1 VTGQTKKKHV
11 LAAAVVF
18 AALVT
23 PKAALSFDG
32 PLQYKNQFPLAI
44 PLSTPYLESAAPES
58 SLTANLSYSSVFLV
72 KSSPEWSFGLDMEI
86 TELSIRAKKS
96 FGDSLEV
103 GMDVP
108 VLVFD
113 SGVMDGFLSAY
124 HRTFGFPDYGR
135 SSRPRNSF
143 LFEVKRNGAAI
154 VEGEDGIPGLGDVR
168 VTAKKTLVT
177 GDPALSVIASL
188 DLPTGDAKHGFGNG
202 SWGGGV
208 TLLYDQTITEWLK
221 SYWNLGWVFPGDL
234 QGFET
239 VKTYGYFWGGMAL
252 EAEIKKG
259 WSGLAQ
265 LYYERV
271 PLPTTGI
278 GSIDRNAVLL
288 AAGGRYSTG
297 ANVFELSFTEDPS
310 TSFAPDVSFTFS
322 YKRKF

>member
-1 VTGQTKKKHV
+1 ML
-11 LAAAVVF
+11 LA
-18 AALVT
+18 
-23 PKAALSFDG
+23 PRAALSFEG

-44 PLSTPYLESAAPES
+44 PLATPYLESAVPES
-58 SLTANLSYSSVFLV
+58 SLSANLSYSSVYLV
-72 KSSPEWSFGLDMEI
+72 RSSAGWSFGLDMEI

-103 GMDVP
+103 GLDVP

-135 SSRPRNSF
+135 SARPQNSF
-143 LFEVKRNGAAI
+143 LFAVKRNGATVI
-154 VEGEDGIPGLGDVR
+154 EGEDGIPGLGDIR
-168 VTAKKTLVT
+168 LTAKKTVVT
-177 GDPALSVIASL
+177 GDPAVSVLASL
-188 DLPTGDAKHGFGNG
+188 DLPTGDAKRGFGNG

-208 TLLYDQTITEWLK
+208 TLLLDKEITGWLK
-221 SYWNLGWVFPGDL
+221 SYWNLGLVYPGDL
-234 QGFET
+234 RGFET
-239 VKTYGYFWGGMAL
+239 VKTHGYVWGGAAL
-252 EAEIKKG
+252 EAGIKKG
-259 WSGLAQ
+259 FSALAQ

-271 PLPTTGI
+271 PLPKTGI
-278 GSIDRNAVLL
+278 GSIDRNAVLF
-288 AAGGRYSTG
+288 AAGGRYAAG